1 MILLVTRTGRLR
13 FNYRVIRLNH
23 LPWRDFVGKA
33 NPVASAFMAKMKM
46 RKVDRITVKLE
57 CLRELAGLALNPA
70 QLHLLSG
77 FVDTYLRLDLVEEAR
92 LMEQVARI
100 EGTQK
105 EGIMQIVTSWQEQG
119 RLEQGSSLVLR
130 QLKRKLGKVSN
141 PIEQTIAALPIDRLN
156 DLGEALL
163 DFNSEADLRDWL
175 EQVGE

>member
-1 MILLVTRTGRLR
+1 VLR

-33 NPVASAFMAKMKM
+33 NPVASAFMAKIKV
-46 RKVDRITVKLE
+46 RKSDRIAVKLE

-77 FVDTYLRLDLVEEAR
+77 FVDTYLRLDLVEEER
-92 LMEQVARI
+92 FMEQVGRI
-100 EGTQK
+100 EGKQQ

-119 RLEQGSSLVLR
+119 RREGRQEEASSLVMRLV
-130 QLKRKLGKVSN
+130 KRKFGVMAE
-141 PIEQTIAALPIDRLN
+141 PIEQTIATLPIDRLN

-163 DFNSEADLRDWL
+163 DFSSEADLRAWL
-175 EQVGE
+175 EQVGQ